1 VNELA
6 RPRVGVVV
14 SDGDEALTVAVVART
29 VTLSLLRRLPG
40 ARVEVLATGAT
51 HGPSPLD
58 CGRPVRQLAAD
69 GADRQL
75 LDCLVVV
82 GDAAVPVRAGDGACP
97 LVRLPGST
105 LDVAQLAAG
114 ALDGDLLINRVGLL
128 RLLGWL
134 PAAGTPH
141 VVMDA
146 HSAGLAVIAADSGST
161 GSLLPLEAGVDEIVA
176 AVASAS
182 AYHGSHPLL
191 TAIAAGAGENAPTV
205 AGIDAAL
212 DSAAAS
218 ALDCWH
224 DRGSPGAIPDPTASR
239 RISAENAALRV
250 EIRRLEREVEALDLR
265 ANHAETQLQ
274 HVVGSKS
281 WRYTEG
287 ARDIYRATR
296 RRMGR

>member
-14 SDGDEALTVAVVART
+14 SDGDGALTAAVAART
-29 VTLSLLRRLPG
+29 VTLALLRRLPG
-40 ARVEVLATGAT
+40 ARIEVLATGAT
-51 HGPSPLD
+51 HSPSPLD

-69 GADRQL
+69 GSDRQR

-82 GDAAVPVRAGDGACP
+82 GDATVPARAGDDACP

-114 ALDGDLLINRVGLL
+114 ALGGDLLVNRVGLL

-134 PAAGTPH
+134 PADGTPH
-141 VVMDA
+141 VVVD
-146 HSAGLAVIAADSGST
+146 SDSDGLAVIAAAAGSP
-161 GSLLPLEAGVDEIVA
+161 GIALPPEAGVDEIVA
-176 AVASAS
+176 AVASAT
-182 AYHGSHPLL
+182 AYRGSHPLL
-191 TAIAAGAGENAPTV
+191 TAIAAGVGEHAVTV
-205 AGIDAAL
+205 VGIGDAL
-212 DSAAAS
+212 HSAAAS
-218 ALDCWH
+218 ALDCWR

-239 RISAENAALRV
+239 RISAGSAALRV
-250 EIRRLEREVEALDLR
+250 EIRRLEREIEALDLR

-274 HVVGSKS
+274 HVLGSKS

-287 ARDIYRATR
+287 ARDIYRAAR